1 VTNRSDSS
9 IRLGTLNLAQ
19 HRNQSESNLPLPRF
33 CLTLPANPTPREI
46 ARLRAVARSLGD
58 RIVCVIGPGPLGEI
72 DAPCLSWAEFEQSQ
86 PAAFDA
92 VISLAEAQTTY
103 PPPEISAP
111 LGTWAFFEGD
121 PRYDGGAAGLS
132 AGRPRVAMTLRR
144 TGDGGSVLAFADAP
158 RRAWDSLA
166 TLRQRLDA
174 YLPQMI
180 EEASER
186 VAEPSS
192 SKIEIRSS
200 TQHDSKRRMEKPKD
214 SKFLTHLL
222 FNKAAPL
229 FAKGRSI
236 VLLLHNPPPDVLDS
250 TLTIFRRIG
259 PFIPYSRLVCD
270 LIHGRPPTP
279 GFALTF
285 DDGYKENMALLDVL
299 DRHECTAMFFLNT
312 ATIDEKL
319 ALWFMNP
326 DKDFLA
332 KKAYL
337 QSLDYASYL
346 AAVDKEG
353 LTHPS
358 PLRGRFGLR
367 SEDVRTLRARGQEIG
382 VHTHNHPFL
391 TRLTDDEIRKEV
403 SECWARLK
411 SISGDPELPFH
422 FAYPDGDHDE
432 RVVSVL
438 AEMGA
443 VSAVTTQPGPIDAKS
458 HLLKIPRY
466 PLGDD
471 DYPGLALFKLTSAY
485 PALQAAR
492 G

>member
-1 VTNRSDSS
+1 M
-9 IRLGTLNLAQ
+9 
-19 HRNQSESNLPLPRF
+19 PLSRF
-33 CLTLPANPTPREI
+33 CLTLPVNPTPREI

-58 RIVCVIGPGPLGEI
+58 RIVCATGPDLRSQLGETNV
-72 DAPCLSWAEFEQSQ
+72 PCLSGAEFDQSQ

-92 VISLAEAQTTY
+92 IISLAETQPID
-103 PPPEISAP
+103 PPPEITAP

-121 PRYDGGAAGLS
+121 PRYDSGAAGLND
-132 AGRPRVAMTLRR
+132 ACAQGRPRVAMTLRR

-158 RRAWDSLA
+158 RRPWDSMA
-166 TLRQRLDA
+166 TLHQRLDA

-180 EEASER
+180 LEACEHEEESSDSEIQDPR
-186 VAEPSS
+186 P
-192 SKIEIRSS
+192 

-222 FNKAAPL
+222 FKKAAPL

-259 PFIPYSRLVCD
+259 PFIPYSRLVGD

-312 ATIDEKL
+312 ATIDEKS

-332 KKAYL
+332 KKTYL